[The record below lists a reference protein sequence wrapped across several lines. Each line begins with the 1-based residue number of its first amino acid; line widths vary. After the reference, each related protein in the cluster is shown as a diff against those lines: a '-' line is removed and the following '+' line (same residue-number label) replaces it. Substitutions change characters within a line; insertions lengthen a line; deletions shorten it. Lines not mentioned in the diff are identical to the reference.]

1 LVVRYGIE
9 PPTHGFSA
17 GMSHNRALTKCYTS
31 EMSDQSNKYNPGQA
45 IFILTATTSEY
56 TAARQQLKLT
66 PQQAQWLTGPS
77 RLNGLSTP
85 RVYRIGSWRT
95 LPRLKAIEE
104 ALAEVQ
110 AEIIDLQE
118 EK

>member
-1 LVVRYGIE
+1 
-9 PPTHGFSA
+9 
-17 GMSHNRALTKCYTS
+17 MSHNRTLTKCYTS

-85 RVYRIGSWRT
+85 KVYRIGSWRT

>member
-1 LVVRYGIE
+1 
-9 PPTHGFSA
+9 
-17 GMSHNRALTKCYTS
+17 MSPHMALTKCYIRP
-31 EMSDQSNKYNPGQA
+31 MSDQSNKGNPGQA

-56 TAARQQLKLT
+56 TAARQKLKLT
-66 PQQAQWLTGPS
+66 PQQAQWLTGAS
-77 RLNGLSTP
+77 RLKGLSNP
-85 RVYRIGSWRT
+85 KVYRVGSWRS
-95 LPRLKAIEE
+95 LARLKAIEE